1 MTQPEL
7 RIVFAGTPN
16 FAANHLSAIIS
27 GSFKV
32 VSAYS
37 QPDRPAGRGK
47 QVQPTAVKAVALSHG
62 IDVHQPLSLD
72 STKEIDRLRELQPD
86 VIVVVAYGL
95 LLPKAVVTLPV
106 HGCLNVHAS
115 LLPRWRG
122 AAPIERAILAGDTE
136 TGVSIMQMDEGL
148 DTGPVLARSITPIT
162 IGDNSQTLSARLS
175 DLGCQ
180 TLCEILRTLTGHRLV
195 AEPQDDALASYA
207 RKISKSEALVDWSLP
222 ATRLNLLARALY
234 PRSPAYTLHQ
244 GKRLRLV
251 ETEVIA
257 TASTSQPGTVIVC
270 SADSVDIACG
280 QGSLRILRVQLEGR
294 GEMSVAD
301 LLNGHRG
308 YFSKGQRLG
317 EG

>member
-7 RIVFAGTPN
+7 RIVFAGTPD
-16 FAANHLSAIIS
+16 FAANHLSALIS
-27 GSFKV
+27 DGFKV

-47 QVQPTAVKAVALSHG
+47 QVQPTAVKAVALAHG

-72 STKEIDRLRELQPD
+72 SPNEIDRLLELQPD
-86 VIVVVAYGL
+86 VLVVVAYGL
-95 LLPKAVVTLPV
+95 LLPKAVLTLPV
-106 HGCLNVHAS
+106 LGCLNVHAS

-136 TGVSIMQMDEGL
+136 SGVSIMQMDEGL
-148 DTGPVLARSITPIT
+148 DTGPVLAKRSTPISPQ
-162 IGDNSQTLSARLS
+162 DNSQTLGARLNI
-175 DLGCQ
+175 LGCQ
-180 TLCEILRTLTGHRLV
+180 ALCEILRTLPEHKPV
-195 AEPQDDALASYA
+195 AEPQDDALACYA
-207 RKISKSEALVDWSLP
+207 RKISKTEALVDWTVP
-222 ATRLNLLARALY
+222 ASRVNLLARALY
-234 PRSPAYTLHQ
+234 PRSPAYTLHL
-244 GKRLRLV
+244 GKRLRLI

-257 TASTSQPGTVIVC
+257 TASASQPGTVTAC
-270 SADSVDIACG
+270 YADSVDIACG
-280 QGSLRILRVQLEGR
+280 QNSLRILRVQLEGR

-317 EG
+317 ES